1 MENKFAEVP
10 DALWSQVEA
19 LLPSLRRM
27 TAAPKW
33 RSRVAMFSPFMRGTV
48 RAAPDRIVNKEP
60 GTEN

>member
-10 DALWSQVEA
+10 DALTSSA
-19 LLPSLRRM
+19 LRQSRM
-27 TAAPKW
+27 TAVPKW